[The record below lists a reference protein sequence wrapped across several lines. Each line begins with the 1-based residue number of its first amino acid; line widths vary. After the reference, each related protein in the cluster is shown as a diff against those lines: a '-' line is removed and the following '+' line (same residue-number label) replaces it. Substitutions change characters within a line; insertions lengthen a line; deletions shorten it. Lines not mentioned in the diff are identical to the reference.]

1 MTNWNHIGYV
11 ANNEDARKLLAL
23 LLDKYNEDVSYNYI
37 TSQKIKRATI
47 EKLLEFEMLE
57 TSKSIAYGYSKEYVI
72 KSSLYV
78 ITNYGEKFYKAI
90 KDLSTLSATTEMNV
104 PLEPGEFKKFK
115 KQLKTFIYSKNES
128 EIREAYEF
136 IFGKTGPSSD
146 FYSLS
151 TNKLQNISRF
161 INRTKRDLFTVVKQ
175 KDYEEIIT
183 IFENKVEEC
192 VDFVQEIETVLR
204 YDGKKIEELLSLLE
218 RYMTTSFYR
227 DQAKLIEGV
236 YYEKDGEDKLKT
248 IVSNFINKF
257 KSNGIYESYTNRIS
271 NICKVATNIN
281 NQLDTV
287 KEQLSEKAKLLKLAA
302 TFDDLTQEEAEDKFT
317 SLIANKKIKHISE
330 NDFAQFYGN
339 KLYITPP
346 ELKERVKK
354 EVFLIS
360 DEEMFRIRVEE
371 EINQLQKKI
380 VVLNTIQKILSVDIE
395 KDLLPMDIYE
405 IIRNSLTG
413 DEEHSEFLT
422 TEVKTSYNKNFTMK
436 TELEN
441 GKKQRLTMKNSE
453 VIINVN
459 KSINE
464 KIRKLEKKLAILTL
478 RIAN

>member
-37 TSQKIKRATI
+37 TNQKIKRATI

-115 KQLKTFIYSKNES
+115 EQLKTFIYSKDKS

-136 IFGKTGPSSD
+136 IFGKTGQSSD

-175 KDYEEIIT
+175 KDYEEIIR

-204 YDGKKIEELLSLLE
+204 YDGKKIEELLNLLE

-464 KIRKLEKKLAILTL
+464 KIRKLEKKLAILTS

>member
-204 YDGKKIEELLSLLE
+204 YDGKKIEELLNLLE

-371 EINQLQKKI
+371 EINQIQKKI

-413 DEEHSEFLT
+413 DEEHNEFLT
-422 TEVKTSYNKNFTMK
+422 TEVRASYNKNFTMK

-464 KIRKLEKKLAILTL
+464 KIRKLEKKLAILTS

>member
-204 YDGKKIEELLSLLE
+204 YDGKKNRRII
-218 RYMTTSFYR
+218 
-227 DQAKLIEGV
+227 KLIRKI
-236 YYEKDGEDKLKT
+236 YD
-248 IVSNFINKF
+248 NF
-257 KSNGIYESYTNRIS
+257 
-271 NICKVATNIN
+271 
-281 NQLDTV
+281 
-287 KEQLSEKAKLLKLAA
+287 
-302 TFDDLTQEEAEDKFT
+302 
-317 SLIANKKIKHISE
+317 
-330 NDFAQFYGN
+330 
-339 KLYITPP
+339 
-346 ELKERVKK
+346 
-354 EVFLIS
+354 FL
-360 DEEMFRIRVEE
+360 
-371 EINQLQKKI
+371 
-380 VVLNTIQKILSVDIE
+380 
-395 KDLLPMDIYE
+395 
-405 IIRNSLTG
+405 
-413 DEEHSEFLT
+413 
-422 TEVKTSYNKNFTMK
+422 
-436 TELEN
+436 
-441 GKKQRLTMKNSE
+441 
-453 VIINVN
+453 
-459 KSINE
+459 
-464 KIRKLEKKLAILTL
+464 
-478 RIAN
+478 

>member
-1 MTNWNHIGYV
+1 
-11 ANNEDARKLLAL
+11 
-23 LLDKYNEDVSYNYI
+23 
-37 TSQKIKRATI
+37 
-47 EKLLEFEMLE
+47 
-57 TSKSIAYGYSKEYVI
+57 
-72 KSSLYV
+72 
-78 ITNYGEKFYKAI
+78 
-90 KDLSTLSATTEMNV
+90 
-104 PLEPGEFKKFK
+104 
-115 KQLKTFIYSKNES
+115 
-128 EIREAYEF
+128 
-136 IFGKTGPSSD
+136 
-146 FYSLS
+146 
-151 TNKLQNISRF
+151 
-161 INRTKRDLFTVVKQ
+161 
-175 KDYEEIIT
+175 
-183 IFENKVEEC
+183 
-192 VDFVQEIETVLR
+192 
-204 YDGKKIEELLSLLE
+204 
-218 RYMTTSFYR
+218 MTTSFYR

-371 EINQLQKKI
+371 EINQIQKKI
-380 VVLNTIQKILSVDIE
+380 VILNTIQKILSIDIE
-395 KDLLPMDIYE
+395 KDLLPMDVYE
-405 IIRNSLTG
+405 IVRNSLTG

-464 KIRKLEKKLAILTL
+464 KIRKLEKKLAILTS